1 MKALIIILLCITNL
15 SCNKKQSET
24 KKRIETKVQTNN
36 NDSGLQN
43 VKILKTLFITNENGL
58 NFRDSPNGRVLG
70 KLAYGQK
77 VGVIEYS
84 GIENEIE
91 DEGKII
97 KAEWYGIKNYKNDE
111 TNKVYVFSSF
121 LGDESKVKLI
131 EESLSVVQ
139 GLYSS
144 SSKAFFWESGKEVNV
159 DSLLKFEIISKQS
172 FDQLKTK
179 NIDYINKDKTHVYR
193 VKDTLFVGNHKFV
206 DDDIDN
212 EGYIKHKYI
221 GEIDFLNKYVIFR
234 NLWENADY
242 ILIDKSSGNIESENT
257 KLIKL
262 AQEQGVNRL
271 GLPRISINKK
281 NMITLEGSI
290 YTKKAEL
297 NIFEIVNNS
306 NLRLKHSLL
315 FKTWSPKEDEIYWIS
330 DNEFIVNAS
339 PINVISEW
347 EYGKTIGSNNY
358 LKIKILNF

>member
-24 KKRIETKVQTNN
+24 KKRIETKVQTNKD
-36 NDSGLQN
+36 DSDFQN
-43 VKILKTLFITNENGL
+43 VKKLETLFVTAENGL

-77 VGVIEYS
+77 VDVIEYS

-91 DEGKII
+91 DDGKII
-97 KAEWYGIKNYKNDE
+97 KAEWYGIKNYKNGK
-111 TNKVYVFSSF
+111 TRKVYVFSGF
-121 LGDESKVKLI
+121 LGDESKIKLI
-131 EESLSVVQ
+131 RDSLSIVQ
-139 GLYSS
+139 GFYSS
-144 SSKAFFWESGKEVNV
+144 NSKVFFWESGKEISV

-179 NIDYINKDKTHVYR
+179 NINYINRDTTHFYR

-206 DDDIDN
+206 DDNIDN
-212 EGYIKHKYI
+212 DGYIKHKYI
-221 GEIDFLNKYVIFR
+221 GEIDFLNNYVVFR

-242 ILIDKSSGNIESENT
+242 ILIDKSSGNIESENN

-281 NMITLEGSI
+281 NMITLESSI
-290 YTKKAEL
+290 YTRKAEL

-306 NLRLKHSLL
+306 NLRLKRSLL

-330 DNEFIVNAS
+330 DNEFIVNSS

-347 EYGKTIGSNNY
+347 EYAKKISSNNY
-358 LKIKILNF
+358 IKVKILNF